1 MQHTAGN
8 YEAFAR
14 PRPAQHAQETK
25 AYIVGSGLAGAISFG
40 LESIQTWLPARVPS
54 NLDLACNSLGG
65 FIGSLLGYA
74 LRSVLSRATSLS
86 RSIFSLIRGFPA
98 QSALTSA

>member
-25 AYIVGSGLAGAISFG
+25 AYIVGSGLAG
-40 LESIQTWLPARVPS
+40 
-54 NLDLACNSLGG
+54 
-65 FIGSLLGYA
+65 
-74 LRSVLSRATSLS
+74 
-86 RSIFSLIRGFPA
+86 
-98 QSALTSA
+98 